1 MSILCTICMRG
12 GSKGLKNK
20 AIKKI
25 NKKPLFYYTLNTAKK
40 TKLFDK
46 IVISTD
52 SNKIIQECEKYK
64 QNIFFKRP
72 ASIAKDY
79 TPKIEVI
86 RDLLKRS
93 ENYYNKKFSTIIDL
107 DITSPLRNISDVINA
122 YKLFIRSKSDNLF
135 SVTNSKKNPYFNV
148 VEYKENRI
156 KLIKK
161 NKVIIARQKAPKVYD
176 MNASIYIWKRNILL
190 NKNSLFLKNTS
201 IYKMPEERSIDIDS
215 LFDFKIVKFLIE
227 SNEK

>member
-1 MSILCTICMRG
+1 MRG

>member
-1 MSILCTICMRG
+1 MRG

-25 NKKPLFYYTLNTAKK
+25 DKKPLFFYTLDIAKK

-52 SNKIIQECEKYK
+52 SPKIIKECKKYNQEV
-64 QNIFFKRP
+64 FFKRP
-72 ASIAKDY
+72 ASISKDF

-93 ENYYNKKFSTIIDL
+93 EIFYNKKFSTIIDL
-107 DITSPLRNISDVINA
+107 DITSPLRKTLDVINA
-122 YKLFIRSKSDNLF
+122 YKKFISSKSDNLF
-135 SVTNSKKNPYFNV
+135 SVTNSKKNPYFNII
-148 VEYKENRI
+148 EKKQNRI
-156 KLIKK
+156 KLIK
-161 NKVIIARQKAPKVYD
+161 NNRIITARQKAPKVFD

-190 NKNSLFLKNTS
+190 NKNSLFLNNTS
-201 IYKMPEERSIDIDS
+201 IYEMPEERSIDIDTA
-215 LFDFKIVKFLIE
+215 LDFKIVKFIIE